1 MDRDVEFSDRNDSR
15 LIEAIFGGEV
25 AQYHDLMRPYERGVF
40 RMAFALMQNEADAE
54 AVAQQVF
61 LKALGSLSEARGR
74 VKFRTLLISITLN
87 EARSR
92 LWPKATVRIELLKE
106 IAAEEEQLSPALL
119 QDWYKIP
126 SVELERPEIRAML
139 QQAICGLCHQ
149 DCEVLLLRDM
159 EHFSLEETAV
169 ALKISSAAAKIRL
182 HRARMTMQRG
192 LAPTLMSTRALK
204 PVEQPTSRLIEP
216 EC

>member
-1 MDRDVEFSDRNDSR
+1 MERHMEFLDRNELR
-15 LIEAIFGGEV
+15 VIEAIFDGE
-25 AQYHDLMRPYERGVF
+25 AQQYHELIRPYER
-40 RMAFALMQNEADAE
+40 RIYKMALALMQNELDAE
-54 AVAQQVF
+54 YVAQQVF
-61 LKALGSLSEARGR
+61 LEALHNLSAVRGQTR
-74 VKFRTLLISITLN
+74 FGTWLISITLN

>member
-92 LWPKATVRIELLKE
+92 LRQKAIVGVEALDG
-106 IAAEEEQLSPALL
+106 AAEEGGQLSPALL
-119 QDWYKIP
+119 QDWCEIP
-126 SVELERPEIRAML
+126 SSALERLDIRTML
-139 QQAICGLCHQ
+139 QQAIAGLSNR
-149 DCEVLLLRDM
+149 DREVFILRDM
-159 EHFSLEETAV
+159 EEFSEEETAV
-169 ALKISSAAAKIRL
+169 ALTISPGTVKVRL
-182 HRARMTMQRG
+182 HRARMMMQRE
-192 LAPTLMSTRALK
+192 LAPKLRKATRFK
-204 PVEQPTSRLIEP
+204 PVEQATSTIIGT
-216 EC
+216 